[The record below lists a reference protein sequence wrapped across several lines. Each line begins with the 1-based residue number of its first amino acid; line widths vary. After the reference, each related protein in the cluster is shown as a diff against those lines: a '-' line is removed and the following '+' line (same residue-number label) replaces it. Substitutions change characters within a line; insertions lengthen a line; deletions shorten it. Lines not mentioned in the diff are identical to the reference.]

1 MAEIEFTPIS
11 YYRAMKKNTP
21 QQYAQRLWWCFSTA
35 SAKMVDETLTLV
47 EDDVFNNYATVIAYN
62 IKYSDKQF
70 ADTKYVTALQR
81 FYKPISKMQVYDD
94 FICRH
99 YPTKR
104 QGIDIFK
111 IWHPSQRE
119 IRLREIDDDIEDSEQ
134 TLDGF
139 VSRNMLYD
147 LKDGEYEIY

>member
-1 MAEIEFTPIS
+1 MTEIQFVPIS
-11 YYRAMKKNTP
+11 YYRAMEKNTP
-21 QQYAQRLWWCFSTA
+21 GPNAQRMWWCFSTA

-47 EDDVFNNYATVIAYN
+47 ENDAFNNYATVIAYN

-70 ADTKYVTALQR
+70 TDTKYVTALQR
-81 FYKPISKMQVYDD
+81 SYKPISKMQLYDD

-104 QGIDIFK
+104 GIDIFK
-111 IWHPSQRE
+111 IWHPSRRE
-119 IRLREIDDDIEDSEQ
+119 ISATEIDNDIEDSKQ

-139 VSRNMLYD
+139 VSRNMLWD
-147 LKDGEYEIY
+147 LKHGEYEIY